1 MLTPARC
8 PACAL
13 ARASFCASRRHARR
27 APRAWTTTAEAA
39 SPAASSAPEPIRA
52 PPGSRVY
59 FAYGSNVNTK
69 IMNGTRGITP
79 SASYPA
85 VLPGYELVF
94 NVPGIPFIEPAFAS
108 VRRVVGK
115 TADAPSKGR
124 FARFATETHGVAYVV
139 TDEQWRTI
147 LRTET
152 SYVRQ
157 DVTLERFVPASSG
170 LVDGDA
176 PGRQLE
182 RETNGPA
189 PPQQIFA
196 TTLVFADA
204 DVGGVALLPS
214 ARYLDLLRE
223 GADEW
228 GLDLDWREYLR
239 TAVQAYDP
247 EISVTRTIG
256 AAVATAS
263 FAPLAALAAPASAAA
278 AAQGAFDKLLETSGT
293 SRTSGTS
300 ASSSPDGSGK
310 TARVGDDDSVVE
322 QVAEAA
328 FAAGFRS
335 FAETTWGVH
344 NAFWAPAFGSGANNE
359 RRSET

>member
-1 MLTPARC
+1 MSTPARC
-8 PACAL
+8 PARAP
-13 ARASFCASRRHARR
+13 ARASFRAPRLHARR

-69 IMNGTRGITP
+69 TMNSTRGITP
-79 SASYPA
+79 SAAYPA

-94 NVPGIPFIEPAFAS
+94 NVPGLPFVEPAFAS
-108 VRRVVGK
+108 VRRVVGEK
-115 TADAPSKGR
+115 HDAPSNGR

-152 SYVRQ
+152 SYVRE
-157 DVTLERFVPASSG
+157 DVTLERFFPATAREILDPSG
-170 LVDGDA
+170 KTHPRA
-176 PGRQLE
+176 PQK
-182 RETNGPA
+182 
-189 PPQQIFA
+189 IFA
-196 TTLVFADA
+196 TTLVFPDL
-204 DVGGVALLPS
+204 DVGGTALLPS
-214 ARYLDLLRE
+214 ARYLGLIRE

-228 GLDLDWREYLR
+228 KLDPSWREYLR
-239 TAVQAYDP
+239 VAVQAYDP
-247 EISVTRTIG
+247 EISVTRSLG
-256 AAVATAS
+256 AAVAAAS
-263 FAPLAALAAPASAAA
+263 FAPIAALAAPASAAA
-278 AAQGAFDKLLETSGT
+278 AARGAFEKLLETSSDENAG
-293 SRTSGTS
+293 RS
-300 ASSSPDGSGK
+300 AANG
-310 TARVGDDDSVVE
+310 DDSVAE

-328 FAAGFRS
+328 FAAGFRA

-359 RRSET
+359 KTR

>member
-1 MLTPARC
+1 MSTPARC
-8 PACAL
+8 PARAPAC
-13 ARASFCASRRHARR
+13 ASFRAPRRHARR

-69 IMNGTRGITP
+69 TMKGTRGITP
-79 SASYPA
+79 SAAYPA

-94 NVPGIPFIEPAFAS
+94 NVPGLPFIEPAFAS
-108 VRRVVGK
+108 VRRVVTGK
-115 TADAPSKGR
+115 TDDAPSR

-152 SYVRQ
+152 SYVRE
-157 DVTLERFVPASSG
+157 DVTLERFFPATAEEEIRAGPSG
-170 LVDGDA
+170 KTHPGHA
-176 PGRQLE
+176 PQK
-182 RETNGPA
+182 
-189 PPQQIFA
+189 IFA

-204 DVGGVALLPS
+204 DVGGVALLPR
-214 ARYLDLLRE
+214 ARYLGLIRE

-228 GLDLDWREYLR
+228 KLDLCWREYLR
-239 TAVQAYDP
+239 VAVQAYDP
-247 EISVTRTIG
+247 EISVTRSLG
-256 AAVATAS
+256 AAVAAAS
-263 FAPLAALAAPASAAA
+263 FAPIAALAAPKSAAA
-278 AAQGAFDKLLETSGT
+278 AAQGAFEKLLETS
-293 SRTSGTS
+293 SDENAARS
-300 ASSSPDGSGK
+300 AANG
-310 TARVGDDDSVVE
+310 DDSVAE

-328 FAAGFRS
+328 FAAGFRA

-359 RRSET
+359 KTR

>member
-1 MLTPARC
+1 MSTPARC
-8 PACAL
+8 PARAP
-13 ARASFCASRRHARR
+13 ARASFRAPRRHARR

-69 IMNGTRGITP
+69 TFNGTRGITP
-79 SASYPA
+79 SAAYPA

-94 NVPGIPFIEPAFAS
+94 NVPGLPFVEPAFAS
-108 VRRVVGK
+108 VRRVVGEK
-115 TADAPSKGR
+115 HDAPSTGR

-152 SYVRQ
+152 SYVRE
-157 DVTLERFVPASSG
+157 DVTLERFFPATAEGEIRAGPSG
-170 LVDGDA
+170 KTHPQKGA
-176 PGRQLE
+176 PQK
-182 RETNGPA
+182 
-189 PPQQIFA
+189 IFA

-214 ARYLDLLRE
+214 ARYLGLIRE

-228 GLDLDWREYLR
+228 RLDKNWREYLR
-239 TAVQAYDP
+239 VAVQAYDP
-247 EISVTRTIG
+247 EISVTRSLG
-256 AAVATAS
+256 AAVAAAS
-263 FAPLAALAAPASAAA
+263 FAPLAFVAAPKSAAA
-278 AAQGAFDKLLETSGT
+278 AARGAFEKLLETSSDENAT
-293 SRTSGTS
+293 LS
-300 ASSSPDGSGK
+300 AANG
-310 TARVGDDDSVVE
+310 DDSVAE

-328 FAAGFRS
+328 FAAGFRA
-335 FAETTWGVH
+335 FAETTWGAH

-359 RRSET
+359 KTR

>member
-8 PACAL
+8 PARAP
-13 ARASFCASRRHARR
+13 ARASFRASRRHARR
-27 APRAWTTTAEAA
+27 ARRAWTTTAEAA

-69 IMNGTRGITP
+69 TMKGTRGITP
-79 SASYPA
+79 SAAYPA

-94 NVPGIPFIEPAFAS
+94 NVPGLPFIEPAFAS
-108 VRRVVGK
+108 VRRVVTGK
-115 TADAPSKGR
+115 TDDAPSR

-152 SYVRQ
+152 SYVRE
-157 DVTLERFVPASSG
+157 DVTLERFLPASTR
-170 LVDGDA
+170 VDGDA
-176 PGRQLE
+176 P
-182 RETNGPA
+182 PA
-189 PPQQIFA
+189 TPQKIFA

-214 ARYLDLLRE
+214 ARYLGLLRE

-228 GLDLDWREYLR
+228 GLDPSWREYLR
-239 TAVQAYDP
+239 VAVQAYDP
-247 EISVTRTIG
+247 GISATRTLG
-256 AAVATAS
+256 AAVAAAS
-263 FAPLAALAAPASAAA
+263 FAPLAAVAAPASAAA
-278 AAQGAFDKLLETSGT
+278 AARGAFETLLEPSGGTSGGVPG
-293 SRTSGTS
+293 RSGT
-300 ASSSPDGSGK
+300 PD
-310 TARVGDDDSVVE
+310 GDDDPELVE
-322 QVAEAA
+322 RVAEAA
-328 FAAGFRS
+328 FAAGFRA

-344 NAFWAPAFGSGANNE
+344 NVFWAPAFGSGANNDD
-359 RRSET
+359 R

>member
-8 PACAL
+8 PARAP
-13 ARASFCASRRHARR
+13 ARASFRASRRHARR
-27 APRAWTTTAEAA
+27 ARRAWTTTAEAA

-69 IMNGTRGITP
+69 TMKGTRGITP
-79 SASYPA
+79 SAAYPA

-94 NVPGIPFIEPAFAS
+94 NVPGLPFVEPAFAS
-108 VRRVVGK
+108 VRRVVGEK
-115 TADAPSKGR
+115 HDAPSNGR

-152 SYVRQ
+152 SYVRE
-157 DVTLERFVPASSG
+157 DVTLERFLPASTR
-170 LVDGDA
+170 VDGDA
-176 PGRQLE
+176 P
-182 RETNGPA
+182 PA
-189 PPQQIFA
+189 TPQKIFA

-214 ARYLDLLRE
+214 ARYLGLLRE

-228 GLDLDWREYLR
+228 GLDPSWREYLR
-239 TAVQAYDP
+239 AAVQAYDP
-247 EISVTRTIG
+247 GISATRTLG
-256 AAVATAS
+256 AAVAAAS
-263 FAPLAALAAPASAAA
+263 FAPLAAVAAPASAAA
-278 AAQGAFDKLLETSGT
+278 AARGAFETLLEPSGGTSGGVPG
-293 SRTSGTS
+293 RSGT
-300 ASSSPDGSGK
+300 PD
-310 TARVGDDDSVVE
+310 GDDDPELVE
-322 QVAEAA
+322 RVAEAA
-328 FAAGFRS
+328 FAAGFRA

-344 NAFWAPAFGSGANNE
+344 NAFWAPAFGSGANNDD
-359 RRSET
+359 R

>member
-8 PACAL
+8 PARAP
-13 ARASFCASRRHARR
+13 ARASFRASRRHARR
-27 APRAWTTTAEAA
+27 ARRAWTTTAEAA

-69 IMNGTRGITP
+69 TMKGTRGITP
-79 SASYPA
+79 SAAYPA

-94 NVPGIPFIEPAFAS
+94 NVPGLPFIEPAFAS
-108 VRRVVGK
+108 VRRVVTGK
-115 TADAPSKGR
+115 TDDAPSR

-152 SYVRQ
+152 SYVRE
-157 DVTLERFVPASSG
+157 DVTLERFLPASTR
-170 LVDGDA
+170 VDGDA
-176 PGRQLE
+176 P
-182 RETNGPA
+182 PA
-189 PPQQIFA
+189 TPQKIFA

-214 ARYLDLLRE
+214 ARYLGLLRE

-228 GLDLDWREYLR
+228 GLDPSWREYLR
-239 TAVQAYDP
+239 AAVQAYDP
-247 EISVTRTIG
+247 GISATRTLG
-256 AAVATAS
+256 AAVAAAS
-263 FAPLAALAAPASAAA
+263 FAPLAAVAAPASAAA
-278 AAQGAFDKLLETSGT
+278 AARGAFETLLEPSGGTSGL
-293 SRTSGTS
+293 RAPGRSGT
-300 ASSSPDGSGK
+300 PD
-310 TARVGDDDSVVE
+310 GDDDPELVE
-322 QVAEAA
+322 RVAEAA
-328 FAAGFRS
+328 FAAGFRA

-344 NAFWAPAFGSGANNE
+344 NVFWAPAFGSGANNDD
-359 RRSET
+359 R

>member
-8 PACAL
+8 PARAP
-13 ARASFCASRRHARR
+13 ARASFRASRRHARR
-27 APRAWTTTAEAA
+27 ARRAWTTTAEAA

-69 IMNGTRGITP
+69 TMKGTRGITP
-79 SASYPA
+79 SAAYPA

-94 NVPGIPFIEPAFAS
+94 NVPGLPFIEPAFAS
-108 VRRVVGK
+108 VRRVVTGK
-115 TADAPSKGR
+115 TDDAPSR

-152 SYVRQ
+152 SYVRE
-157 DVTLERFVPASSG
+157 DVTLERFFPATAEGEIRAGPSG
-170 LVDGDA
+170 KTHPEGA
-176 PGRQLE
+176 PQK
-182 RETNGPA
+182 
-189 PPQQIFA
+189 IFA

-214 ARYLDLLRE
+214 ARYLGLIRE

-228 GLDLDWREYLR
+228 KLDKNWREYLR
-239 TAVQAYDP
+239 VAVQAYDP
-247 EISVTRTIG
+247 EISVTRTMG
-256 AAVATAS
+256 AAVAAAS
-263 FAPLAALAAPASAAA
+263 FAPIAFVAAPKSAAA
-278 AAQGAFDKLLETSGT
+278 AARGAFEKLLETS
-293 SRTSGTS
+293 SDENAARS
-300 ASSSPDGSGK
+300 AANG
-310 TARVGDDDSVVE
+310 DDSVAE

-328 FAAGFRS
+328 FAAGFRA

-359 RRSET
+359 KTR

>member
-8 PACAL
+8 PARAP
-13 ARASFCASRRHARR
+13 ARASFRASRRHARR
-27 APRAWTTTAEAA
+27 ARRAWTTTAEAA

-69 IMNGTRGITP
+69 TMKGTRGITP
-79 SASYPA
+79 SAAYPA

-94 NVPGIPFIEPAFAS
+94 NVPGLPFIEPAFAS
-108 VRRVVGK
+108 VRRVVTGK
-115 TADAPSKGR
+115 TDDAPSR

-152 SYVRQ
+152 SYVRE
-157 DVTLERFVPASSG
+157 DVTLERFLPASTR
-170 LVDGDA
+170 VDGDA
-176 PGRQLE
+176 P
-182 RETNGPA
+182 PA
-189 PPQQIFA
+189 TPQKIFA

-214 ARYLDLLRE
+214 ARYLGLLRE

-228 GLDLDWREYLR
+228 GLDPSWREYLR
-239 TAVQAYDP
+239 VAVQAYDP
-247 EISVTRTIG
+247 GISATRTLG
-256 AAVATAS
+256 AAVAAAS
-263 FAPLAALAAPASAAA
+263 FAPLAAVAAPASAAA
-278 AAQGAFDKLLETSGT
+278 AARGAFETLLEPSGGTSGGVPG
-293 SRTSGTS
+293 RSGT
-300 ASSSPDGSGK
+300 PD
-310 TARVGDDDSVVE
+310 GDDDPELVE
-322 QVAEAA
+322 RVAEAA
-328 FAAGFRS
+328 FAAGFRA

-344 NAFWAPAFGSGANNE
+344 NAFWAPAFGSGANNDD
-359 RRSET
+359 R

>member
-8 PACAL
+8 PARAP
-13 ARASFCASRRHARR
+13 ARASFRASRRHARR
-27 APRAWTTTAEAA
+27 ARRAWTTTAEAA

-69 IMNGTRGITP
+69 TMKGTRGITP
-79 SASYPA
+79 SAAYPA

-94 NVPGIPFIEPAFAS
+94 NVPGLPFIEPAFAS
-108 VRRVVGK
+108 VRRVVTGK
-115 TADAPSKGR
+115 TDDAPSR

-152 SYVRQ
+152 SYVRE
-157 DVTLERFVPASSG
+157 DVTLERFLPASTR
-170 LVDGDA
+170 VDGDA
-176 PGRQLE
+176 P
-182 RETNGPA
+182 PA
-189 PPQQIFA
+189 TPQKIFA

-214 ARYLDLLRE
+214 ARYLGLLRE

-228 GLDLDWREYLR
+228 GLDPSWREYLR
-239 TAVQAYDP
+239 AAVQAYDP
-247 EISVTRTIG
+247 GISATRTLG
-256 AAVATAS
+256 AAVAAAS
-263 FAPLAALAAPASAAA
+263 FAPLAAVAAPASAAA
-278 AAQGAFDKLLETSGT
+278 AARGAFETLLEPSGGTSGGAPG
-293 SRTSGTS
+293 RSGT
-300 ASSSPDGSGK
+300 PDGGDG
-310 TARVGDDDSVVE
+310 GDDPELVE
-322 QVAEAA
+322 RVAEAA
-328 FAAGFRS
+328 FAAGFRA

-344 NAFWAPAFGSGANNE
+344 NAFWAPAFGSGANNDD
-359 RRSET
+359 R

>member
-1 MLTPARC
+1 MSTPARC
-8 PACAL
+8 PARAP
-13 ARASFCASRRHARR
+13 ARASFRAPRRHARR

-39 SPAASSAPEPIRA
+39 SFAASSAPEPIRA

-69 IMNGTRGITP
+69 TFNGTRGITP
-79 SASYPA
+79 SAAYPA

-94 NVPGIPFIEPAFAS
+94 NVPGLPFVEPAFAS
-108 VRRVVGK
+108 VRRVVGEK
-115 TADAPSKGR
+115 PNTAPSTGR

-152 SYVRQ
+152 SYVRE
-157 DVTLERFVPASSG
+157 DVTLELFFPATAEGEIRAGPSG
-170 LVDGDA
+170 KTHPEGA
-176 PGRQLE
+176 PQK
-182 RETNGPA
+182 
-189 PPQQIFA
+189 IFA

-214 ARYLDLLRE
+214 ARYLGLIRE

-228 GLDLDWREYLR
+228 KLDKNWREYLR
-239 TAVQAYDP
+239 VAVQAYDP
-247 EISVTRTIG
+247 EISVTRSLG
-256 AAVATAS
+256 AAVAAAS
-263 FAPLAALAAPASAAA
+263 FAPIAALAAPASAAA
-278 AAQGAFDKLLETSGT
+278 AAQGAFEKLLETS
-293 SRTSGTS
+293 SDENAARS
-300 ASSSPDGSGK
+300 AANG
-310 TARVGDDDSVVE
+310 DDSVAE

-328 FAAGFRS
+328 FAAGFRA

-359 RRSET
+359 KTR

>member
-8 PACAL
+8 PARAP
-13 ARASFCASRRHARR
+13 ARASFRASRRHARR
-27 APRAWTTTAEAA
+27 ARRAWTTTAEAA

-69 IMNGTRGITP
+69 TMKGTRGITP
-79 SASYPA
+79 SAAYPA

-94 NVPGIPFIEPAFAS
+94 NVPGLPFIEPAFAS
-108 VRRVVGK
+108 VRRVVTGK
-115 TADAPSKGR
+115 TDDAPSR

-152 SYVRQ
+152 SYVRE
-157 DVTLERFVPASSG
+157 DVTLERFFPATAEGEIRAGPSG
-170 LVDGDA
+170 KTHPEGA
-176 PGRQLE
+176 PQK
-182 RETNGPA
+182 
-189 PPQQIFA
+189 IFA

-214 ARYLDLLRE
+214 ARYLGLIRE

-228 GLDLDWREYLR
+228 KLDKNWREYLR
-239 TAVQAYDP
+239 VAVQAYDP
-247 EISVTRTIG
+247 EISVTRSLG
-256 AAVATAS
+256 AAVAAAS
-263 FAPLAALAAPASAAA
+263 FAPIALVAAPKSAAA
-278 AAQGAFDKLLETSGT
+278 AARGAFEKLLETS
-293 SRTSGTS
+293 SDENAARS
-300 ASSSPDGSGK
+300 AANG
-310 TARVGDDDSVVE
+310 DDSVAE

-328 FAAGFRS
+328 FAAGFRA

-359 RRSET
+359 KTR

>member
-8 PACAL
+8 PARAP
-13 ARASFCASRRHARR
+13 ARASFRASRRHARR
-27 APRAWTTTAEAA
+27 ARRAWTTTAEAA

-69 IMNGTRGITP
+69 TMKGTRGITP
-79 SASYPA
+79 SAAYPA

-94 NVPGIPFIEPAFAS
+94 NVPGLPFIEPAFAS
-108 VRRVVGK
+108 VRRVVTGK
-115 TADAPSKGR
+115 TDDAPSR

-152 SYVRQ
+152 SYVRE
-157 DVTLERFVPASSG
+157 DVTLERFLPASTR
-170 LVDGDA
+170 VDGDA
-176 PGRQLE
+176 P
-182 RETNGPA
+182 PA
-189 PPQQIFA
+189 TPQKIFA

-214 ARYLDLLRE
+214 ARYLGLLRE

-228 GLDLDWREYLR
+228 GLDPSWRDYLR
-239 TAVQAYDP
+239 VAVQAYDP
-247 EISVTRTIG
+247 GISATRTLG
-256 AAVATAS
+256 AAVAAAS
-263 FAPLAALAAPASAAA
+263 FAPLAAVAAPASAAA
-278 AAQGAFDKLLETSGT
+278 AARGAFETLLEPSGGTSGGVPG
-293 SRTSGTS
+293 RSGT
-300 ASSSPDGSGK
+300 PD
-310 TARVGDDDSVVE
+310 GDDDPELVE
-322 QVAEAA
+322 RVAEAA
-328 FAAGFRS
+328 FAAGFRA

-344 NAFWAPAFGSGANNE
+344 NAFWAPAFGSGANNDD
-359 RRSET
+359 RRVRRD

>member
-8 PACAL
+8 PARAP
-13 ARASFCASRRHARR
+13 ARASFRASRRHARR
-27 APRAWTTTAEAA
+27 ARRAWTTTAEAA

-69 IMNGTRGITP
+69 TMKGTRGITP
-79 SASYPA
+79 SAAYPA

-94 NVPGIPFIEPAFAS
+94 NVPGLPFIEPAFAS
-108 VRRVVGK
+108 VRRVVTGK
-115 TADAPSKGR
+115 TDDAPSR

-152 SYVRQ
+152 SYVRE
-157 DVTLERFVPASSG
+157 DVTLERFFPATAEEEIRAGPSG
-170 LVDGDA
+170 KTHPGHA
-176 PGRQLE
+176 PQK
-182 RETNGPA
+182 
-189 PPQQIFA
+189 IFA

-214 ARYLDLLRE
+214 ARYLGLIRE

-228 GLDLDWREYLR
+228 KLAKSWREYLR
-239 TAVQAYDP
+239 VAVQAYDP
-247 EISVTRTIG
+247 EISVTRSLG
-256 AAVATAS
+256 AAVAAAS
-263 FAPLAALAAPASAAA
+263 FAPIAALAAPASAAA
-278 AAQGAFDKLLETSGT
+278 AARGAFEKLLETSSDENAG
-293 SRTSGTS
+293 RS
-300 ASSSPDGSGK
+300 AANG
-310 TARVGDDDSVVE
+310 DDSVAE

-328 FAAGFRS
+328 FAAGFRA

-359 RRSET
+359 KTR

>member
-8 PACAL
+8 PARAP
-13 ARASFCASRRHARR
+13 ARASLCASRRHARR
-27 APRAWTTTAEAA
+27 ARRAWTTTAEAA

-69 IMNGTRGITP
+69 TMNGTRGITP
-79 SASYPA
+79 SAAYPA

-94 NVPGIPFIEPAFAS
+94 NVPGLPFVEPAFAS

-115 TADAPSKGR
+115 TDDAPSKGR

-152 SYVRQ
+152 SYVRE
-157 DVTLERFVPASSG
+157 DVTLERFFPASSG
-170 LVDGDA
+170 SVDGDA
-176 PGRQLE
+176 PGRRSE
-182 RETNGPA
+182 GDTNDPPA
-189 PPQQIFA
+189 PQRIFA
-196 TTLVFADA
+196 MTLVFADA

-214 ARYLDLLRE
+214 ARYLGLLRE

-228 GLDLDWREYLR
+228 DLDLGWREYLR

-278 AAQGAFDKLLETSGT
+278 AARGAFEKLLETSGT
-293 SRTSGTS
+293 PGTSGTS
-300 ASSSPDGSGK
+300 ASSSPEGGGK
-310 TARVGDDDSVVE
+310 TTRVGGDDSVAE
-322 QVAEAA
+322 QMAEAA

-359 RRSET
+359 RESEA

>member
-8 PACAL
+8 PARAP
-13 ARASFCASRRHARR
+13 ARASFRASRRHARR
-27 APRAWTTTAEAA
+27 ARRAWTTTAEAA

-69 IMNGTRGITP
+69 TMNGTRGITP
-79 SASYPA
+79 SAAYPA

-94 NVPGIPFIEPAFAS
+94 NVPGLPFVEPAFAS

-115 TADAPSKGR
+115 TDDAPSKGR

-152 SYVRQ
+152 SYVRE
-157 DVTLERFVPASSG
+157 DVTLERFLPASTR
-170 LVDGDA
+170 VDGDA
-176 PGRQLE
+176 P
-182 RETNGPA
+182 PA
-189 PPQQIFA
+189 TPQKIFA

-214 ARYLDLLRE
+214 ARYLGLLRE

-228 GLDLDWREYLR
+228 GLDPSWREYLR
-239 TAVQAYDP
+239 AAVQAYDP
-247 EISVTRTIG
+247 GISATRTLG
-256 AAVATAS
+256 AAVAAAS
-263 FAPLAALAAPASAAA
+263 FAPLAAVAAPASAAA
-278 AAQGAFDKLLETSGT
+278 AARGAFETLLEPSGGTSGGVPG
-293 SRTSGTS
+293 RSGT
-300 ASSSPDGSGK
+300 PD
-310 TARVGDDDSVVE
+310 GDDDPELVE
-322 QVAEAA
+322 RVAEAA
-328 FAAGFRS
+328 FAAGFRA

-344 NAFWAPAFGSGANNE
+344 NVFWAPAFGSGANNDD
-359 RRSET
+359 R

>member
-8 PACAL
+8 PARAP
-13 ARASFCASRRHARR
+13 ARASFRASRRHARR
-27 APRAWTTTAEAA
+27 ARRAWTTTAEAA

-69 IMNGTRGITP
+69 TMKGTRGITP
-79 SASYPA
+79 SAAYPA

-94 NVPGIPFIEPAFAS
+94 NVPGLPFIEPAFAS
-108 VRRVVGK
+108 VRRVVTGK
-115 TADAPSKGR
+115 TDDAPSR

-152 SYVRQ
+152 SYVRE
-157 DVTLERFVPASSG
+157 DVTLERFLPASTR
-170 LVDGDA
+170 VDGDA
-176 PGRQLE
+176 P
-182 RETNGPA
+182 PA
-189 PPQQIFA
+189 TPQKIFA

-214 ARYLDLLRE
+214 ARYLGLLRE

-228 GLDLDWREYLR
+228 GLDPSWREYLR
-239 TAVQAYDP
+239 AAVQAYDP
-247 EISVTRTIG
+247 GISATRTLC
-256 AAVATAS
+256 AAVAAAS
-263 FAPLAALAAPASAAA
+263 FAPLAAVAAPASAAA
-278 AAQGAFDKLLETSGT
+278 AARGAFETLLEPSGGTSGGVPG
-293 SRTSGTS
+293 RSGT
-300 ASSSPDGSGK
+300 PD
-310 TARVGDDDSVVE
+310 GDDDPELVE
-322 QVAEAA
+322 RVAEAA
-328 FAAGFRS
+328 FAAGFRA

-344 NAFWAPAFGSGANNE
+344 NAFWAPAFGSGANNDD
-359 RRSET
+359 R

>member
-8 PACAL
+8 PARAP
-13 ARASFCASRRHARR
+13 ARASFRASRRHARR
-27 APRAWTTTAEAA
+27 ARRAWTTTAEAA

-69 IMNGTRGITP
+69 TMKGTRGITP
-79 SASYPA
+79 SAAYPA

-94 NVPGIPFIEPAFAS
+94 NVPGLPFIEPAFAS
-108 VRRVVGK
+108 VRRVVTGK
-115 TADAPSKGR
+115 TDDAPSR

-152 SYVRQ
+152 SYVRE
-157 DVTLERFVPASSG
+157 DVTLERFLPASTR
-170 LVDGDA
+170 VDGDA
-176 PGRQLE
+176 P
-182 RETNGPA
+182 PA
-189 PPQQIFA
+189 TPQKIFA

-214 ARYLDLLRE
+214 ARYLGLLRE

-228 GLDLDWREYLR
+228 GLDPSWREYLR
-239 TAVQAYDP
+239 AAVQAYDP
-247 EISVTRTIG
+247 GISATRTLG
-256 AAVATAS
+256 AAVAAAS
-263 FAPLAALAAPASAAA
+263 FAPLAAVAAPASAAA
-278 AAQGAFDKLLETSGT
+278 AARGAFETLLEPSGGTSGGVPG
-293 SRTSGTS
+293 RSGT
-300 ASSSPDGSGK
+300 PD
-310 TARVGDDDSVVE
+310 GDDDPELVE
-322 QVAEAA
+322 RVAEAA
-328 FAAGFRS
+328 FAAGFRA

-344 NAFWAPAFGSGANNE
+344 NAFWAPAFGSGANNDD
-359 RRSET
+359 R